1 MEASRIVVY
10 QFYLNP
16 SATMD
21 GSILY
26 SSLSVL
32 FLSALSSS
40 DFIEILMIWFNF
52 SLWQITV
59 SLIFQF
65 LWIKKILGCYKNTS
79 LNITFFLT
87 LLLKIWTLWIAF
99 LKIIL
104 SYFFSY
110 FPHFPNFFPHVFL
123 IFLIF
128 FSYLPH
134 FPTLFLMFSTL
145 SSYFLYFPHIFPY
158 FPQILIIFL
167 IFFLYFPHIFLIF
180 LIFSSCSPFSSYF
193 SHFPHIF
200 LVKER

>member
-1 MEASRIVVY
+1 MEASCIVVY

-40 DFIEILMIWFNF
+40 DFIEILMIWFNL

-65 LWIKKILGCYKNTS
+65 LWINNILGCYKNKS

-99 LKIIL
+99 LKILLLYFSHIFL
-104 SYFFSY
+104 IFSSCVPHFPHIFLIFSSFSYFIPQVFLTFFIFSLFSSY
-110 FPHFPNFFPHVFL
+110 FPHFLH
-123 IFLIF
+123 
-128 FSYLPH
+128 
-134 FPTLFLMFSTL
+134 
-145 SSYFLYFPHIFPY
+145 
-158 FPQILIIFL
+158 
-167 IFFLYFPHIFLIF
+167 FPHIFLIF
-180 LIFSSCSPFSSYF
+180 LIFSSLKNDRRKNWNWLKFKSY
-193 SHFPHIF
+193 PIF
-200 LVKER
+200 FH